1 MRPLASIA
9 GPNILN
15 YFQLHP
21 SFPLIDQSWHLTPF
35 PREGA
40 QNLYLAVAP
49 ASVLGVLLPLLCTFI
64 SFQGCQHHNCPRIPS
79 LCCWGWTT
87 FRWVFSL
94 DNSQVGSRYSLCIKW
109 FSSQLP
115 LSLVSFLVFSLVSF
129 LVFSLVFFSGPPLF
143 GSLVDITSS
152 YSLPLAIAATAQVA
166 TMYSEHN
173 A

>member
-1 MRPLASIA
+1 MGFLFR
-9 GPNILN
+9 
-15 YFQLHP
+15 QL
-21 SFPLIDQSWHLTPF
+21 
-35 PREGA
+35 
-40 QNLYLAVAP
+40 
-49 ASVLGVLLPLLCTFI
+49 LG
-64 SFQGCQHHNCPRIPS
+64 G
-79 LCCWGWTT
+79 
-87 FRWVFSL
+87 
-94 DNSQVGSRYSLCIKW
+94 IKW

-115 LSLVSFLVFSLVSF
+115 LSLVSF